1 MFKSH
6 EVGFVVKEG
15 YDLGNNDP
23 NEDEEAEPDPAEDH
37 CINSNDLDPEE
48 KKNKIYRLA
57 NHYPPFRF

>member
-23 NEDEEAEPDPAEDH
+23 NDDEEAEPDPTEDH
-37 CINSNDLDPEE
+37 CINSHDLDPEE
-48 KKNKIYRLA
+48 KKNKI
-57 NHYPPFRF
+57 